1 MHVTATHQTHQTQ
14 QDRQQAL
21 GRLFDPANRPD
32 PYPVFHRLRET
43 GPFALLDNALVVVG
57 DYDRCAAILRDPAMS
72 SDRRHSRLPR
82 NLADQGDAPPVS
94 FLSLDPPDHTR
105 LRRLVSKAF
114 TPRVIAALEPD
125 IRRIVDELFAD
136 VAEAGSL
143 DVVPRLAY
151 PLPVRI
157 ITQLLGVPREDH
169 EQFEGWGRRLV
180 RGLDPSLSFTDQS
193 QIDDIHEAQ
202 SEFRAYFLDLIA
214 ARRRAP
220 TDDLL
225 SKLVRIEEQGD
236 VLTEDELVGTCVLLL
251 VAGHETTANLIAG
264 GILALLRNPDQLAA
278 LRADPSLVS
287 STVEESL
294 RYDTPVQLTT
304 RIVRQPTLIGD
315 VEVPADAVL
324 LLLLGAANRDPA
336 AFPEPDRFDI
346 TRDARQHLSFAAGI
360 HFCLGAGLAR
370 LEASIALSAF
380 ANRVRGPV
388 LDEDSLRYRP
398 HVNLRGPER
407 MIVSF
412 ERISS

>member
-1 MHVTATHQTHQTQ
+1 MTTAHQAPQTQ
-14 QDRQQAL
+14 PDGQQAL
-21 GRLFDPANRPD
+21 GRLFDPANRPN
-32 PYPVFHRLRET
+32 PYPVFHRLRES
-43 GPFALLDNALVVVG
+43 GPFAVLDNALVVIG
-57 DYDRCAAILRDPAMS
+57 DHDRCAAILRDPTMS
-72 SDRRHSRLPR
+72 SDRRRSLLPR
-82 NLADQGDAPPVS
+82 NLSEEHDESPVS

-114 TPRVIAALEPD
+114 TPRVIAALEPE
-125 IRRIVDELFAD
+125 IRRIVDELFAEVAD
-136 VAEAGSL
+136 VGSL
-143 DVVPRLAY
+143 DVVPQLAY

-157 ITQLLGVPREDH
+157 ITELLGVPRADH
-169 EQFEGWGRRLV
+169 ERFEGWGRRLV
-180 RGLDPSLSFTDQS
+180 RGLDPALSFTDQS
-193 QIDDIHEAQ
+193 EIDDIHDAQ
-202 SEFRAYFLDLIA
+202 LEFRAYFRELIA
-214 ARRRAP
+214 QRRRTPA
-220 TDDLL
+220 DDLL
-225 SKLVRIEEQGD
+225 SKLVRIEESGD

-304 RIVRQPTLIGD
+304 RIVREPTTIGD
-315 VEVPADAVL
+315 IEIPADAVL

-336 AFPEPDRFDI
+336 AFAEPDRFDI

-380 ANRVRGPV
+380 ANRVRSPE

-412 ERISS
+412 DAISG